1 MARSIS
7 AQKRIRRKRLRWKA
21 VAFFS
26 SCLCCCIFVAFFI
39 LRHRKVWNPPAKD
52 RPVAVIDA
60 GHGSFTSLG
69 VIDVGASHHG
79 LKESEIVLDIA
90 LRTQRHL
97 EAKGWVAV
105 TTRDGPWTPFTLSQ
119 RPKLA
124 RSVQADV
131 FVSLHL
137 NSHNSRSARGLM
149 VFYWRPEDKQL
160 AEMIQNHLSE
170 KLGLRNR
177 GTRTE
182 PFAVL
187 VWSSVPAVLIELAF
201 ISNRY
206 EARRLSNPQFRE
218 KAAKALADVLD
229 EWHSQKRKGSPQ

>member
-1 MARSIS
+1 M
-7 AQKRIRRKRLRWKA
+7 RWKNITILL
-21 VAFFS
+21 VCSVCCVLIAFS
-26 SCLCCCIFVAFFI
+26 IF
-39 LRHRKVWNPPAKD
+39 RHRKAQNLPAKD

-60 GHGSFTSLG
+60 GHGSLTPLG
-69 VIDVGASHHG
+69 IIDVGASHYG

-97 EAKGWVAV
+97 EAKGWVVV

-119 RPKLA
+119 RSKLA
-124 RSVQADV
+124 NSVQADV

-137 NSHNSRSARGLM
+137 NSHTSRRAHGLM

-160 AEMIQNHLSE
+160 AEMLQNRLSE

-177 GTRTE
+177 GIKAE

-187 VWSSVPAVLIELAF
+187 VWSPVPAVLIELAF

-218 KAAKALADVLD
+218 KAAKALSDVLD
-229 EWHSQKRKGSPQ
+229 EWHSQKQEALQ

>member
-1 MARSIS
+1 MGI
-7 AQKRIRRKRLRWKA
+7 
-21 VAFFS
+21 
-26 SCLCCCIFVAFFI
+26 
-39 LRHRKVWNPPAKD
+39 
-52 RPVAVIDA
+52 ID
-60 GHGSFTSLG
+60 
-69 VIDVGASHHG
+69 IGASHYG
-79 LKESEIVLDIA
+79 LKESKIVLDIA
-90 LRTQRHL
+90 LRTQQHL

-124 RSVQADV
+124 NLAQADV

-137 NSHNSRSARGLM
+137 NSHTSRNARGLM
-149 VFYWRPEDKQL
+149 VFYWRPEDEQL
-160 AEMIQNHLSE
+160 AELIQNRLSE

-177 GTRTE
+177 GIRAE

-218 KAAKALADVLD
+218 KAAKALADVLE
-229 EWHSQKRKGSPQ
+229 EWHSQKRKSSPQ

>member
-1 MARSIS
+1 M
-7 AQKRIRRKRLRWKA
+7 
-21 VAFFS
+21 
-26 SCLCCCIFVAFFI
+26 CCCVFVAFCI
-39 LRHRKVWNPPAKD
+39 LRHRKAQNLPAKD

-60 GHGSFTSLG
+60 GHGSFTPLG
-69 VIDVGASHHG
+69 IIDVGASHYG

-90 LRTQRHL
+90 LRTQRYL

-124 RSVQADV
+124 DFVQADV

-137 NSHNSRSARGLM
+137 NSHTSRRAHGLM

-160 AEMIQNHLSE
+160 AELIQNRLSE

-177 GTRTE
+177 GIKAE

-187 VWSSVPAVLIELAF
+187 VWSPVPAVLIELAF
-201 ISNRY
+201 ISNRH

-218 KAAKALADVLD
+218 KAAKVLANVLD
-229 EWHSQKRKGSPQ
+229 EWHSQKRKGLTQ